1 MRNPDLYIKNK
12 NFRDHVT
19 FNNDTFNKFLKKR
32 INLKFK
38 EKKYSPSLLKNRMM
52 NELFHESV
60 PINLHEDDLNSMNY
74 SIENRSPFLDTN
86 LVKYCLSIKNKNYI
100 QNGYGK
106 FILREAVKGY
116 VQNDVRLDR
125 VKKGFNANLK
135 TMINFKKFNLCNY
148 LSESKDLKEIID
160 IKKIK
165 NLDLEKNYTN
175 SINKFVFSLINLK
188 IFLKKFTI

>member
-1 MRNPDLYIKNK
+1 
-12 NFRDHVT
+12 
-19 FNNDTFNKFLKKR
+19 
-32 INLKFK
+32 
-38 EKKYSPSLLKNRMM
+38 M

-86 LVKYCLSIKNKNYI
+86 LVKYCLSIKNQNYI

-135 TMINFKKFNLCNY
+135 TMINFKKFNLCSY
-148 LSESKDLKEIID
+148 LSESKDLKEIVNIE
-160 IKKIK
+160 KIK
-165 NLDLEKNYTN
+165 NLDLEKKYTN
-175 SINKFVFSLINLK
+175 SVNKFVFSLINLK
-188 IFLKKFTI
+188 IFLKKFSI